1 MNGYLEYEIYAGMQT
16 SSVTCHGFKEIKFA
30 DGGKIRWN
38 QNDDYISGIFIG
50 TMNHQLTG
58 KIVFTDEANNLTAS
72 YQYGAYMFSKQD
84 FVWGEMHQNGK
95 KLCEVTGNYVGYLDF
110 GGVRYW
116 DVRLEDA

>member
-50 TMNHQLTG
+50 TMNH
-58 KIVFTDEANNLTAS
+58 
-72 YQYGAYMFSKQD
+72 
-84 FVWGEMHQNGK
+84 
-95 KLCEVTGNYVGYLDF
+95 
-110 GGVRYW
+110 
-116 DVRLEDA
+116 